1 MTDQQAGEEKM
12 EFNCWKKSCNTF
24 GESALFAPIAS
35 LLTVKLAGSIYG
47 DAIQEID
54 ITANFLHHAVE
65 SG

>member
-1 MTDQQAGEEKM
+1 M